1 VRPHLPASFGMECEF
16 PVADMAPVLAS
27 VERVEFGG
35 NPRLTAAAGADT
47 LAAGAYTR
55 SLFSLT

>member
-1 VRPHLPASFGMECEF
+1 MECEF